1 MTSHPN
7 SLSKARR
14 REALSGYLFLLP
26 SFLGFAIFVIF
37 PILYGIYL
45 SFTNGDGFNTPQ
57 WIGLD
62 NYKRLFQ
69 DDLVIKSLF
78 NNFTYTL
85 LYVPANLVLSLLVA
99 VLLHSKIKG
108 GKVLKTILFFPY
120 ITSSIAITTMWKQ
133 MLMPNGPVNTFLR
146 NIGITNLPIPRFIQS
161 SSSRCGPGLGSTWWC
176 FWQDFKVSP
185 LICMKPPGWTA
196 LPAGSCSAALRFL
209 CFLPP
214 HFSFLQWVSSA
225 PLRCSILSFS

>member
-78 NNFTYTL
+78 NNFTCPL
-85 LYVPANLVLSLLVA
+85 NSRFRKVPEKITKKSLIQRWA
-99 VLLHSKIKG
+99 TG
-108 GKVLKTILFFPY
+108 C
-120 ITSSIAITTMWKQ
+120 
-133 MLMPNGPVNTFLR
+133 
-146 NIGITNLPIPRFIQS
+146 GIII
-161 SSSRCGPGLGSTWWC
+161 
-176 FWQDFKVSP
+176 
-185 LICMKPPGWTA
+185 
-196 LPAGSCSAALRFL
+196 
-209 CFLPP
+209 
-214 HFSFLQWVSSA
+214 
-225 PLRCSILSFS
+225 